1 VGGWPPAGRKM
12 RMYTVHLRRTA
23 DPLFTP
29 DLDAVLVHEGFNWA
43 AFLFTWLWALA
54 CGLWIVAAILLAADV
69 VLALALAWIGLDGAS
84 VFWIMLAWHAVVGIV
99 AEDLRRW
106 TLRLRGYALAD
117 IVAGDDLGAAE
128 RRFFEHHPAMAK
140 PAWR

>member
-1 VGGWPPAGRKM
+1 M
-12 RMYTVHLRRTA
+12 RIYTVYLKKGA

-29 DLDAVLVHEGFNWA
+29 DLGAQFVREGFNLA
-43 AFLFTWLWALA
+43 AFLFTWIWALV
-54 CGLWIVAAILLAADV
+54 CGLWTAAALLFAGD
-69 VLALALAWIGLDGAS
+69 LAIALLIEAVDLDTISQIWVTLG
-84 VFWIMLAWHAVVGIV
+84 WHLVVGFV

-106 TLRLRGYALAD
+106 SLHLRGYALAEV
-117 IVAGDDLGAAE
+117 VAGESLAAAE

>member
-1 VGGWPPAGRKM
+1 M
-12 RMYTVHLRRTA
+12 RIYSVHLRRTA

-29 DLDAVLVHEGFNWA
+29 DLGAAFVREGFNGA
-43 AFLFTWLWALA
+43 AFVFTWLWALV
-54 CGLWIVAAILLAADV
+54 CGLWIVAAILLAADLV
-69 VLALALAWIGLDGAS
+69 IVLALEWIGLDS
-84 VFWIMLAWHAVVGIV
+84 SSILCVTLAWRAIVGFA

-106 TLRLRGYALAD
+106 TLRLRGYALAE
-117 IVAGDDLGAAE
+117 IVSGRDLSDAE

>member
-1 VGGWPPAGRKM
+1 M
-12 RMYTVHLRRTA
+12 RLYTVHLRRTA

-29 DLDAVLVHEGFNWA
+29 DMGAAFVREGFNFA

-54 CGLWIVAAILLAADV
+54 CGLWIPAAILFAADI
-69 VLALALAWIGLDGAS
+69 VLALGLDAIGFDARS
-84 VFWIMLAWHAVVGIV
+84 QVIATLGLHLVVGFT

-106 TLRLRGYALAD
+106 NLRLRGFALAEV
-117 IVAGDDLGAAE
+117 VAAENLSAAE

>member
-1 VGGWPPAGRKM
+1 M
-12 RMYTVHLRRTA
+12 RIYTVHLKRTA

-29 DLDAVLVHEGFNWA
+29 DLGAEFVREGFNWP
-43 AFLFTWLWALA
+43 AFFFTGIWALV
-54 CGLWIVAAILLAADV
+54 CGLWIVAAILLAGDLG
-69 VLALALAWIGLDGAS
+69 LALLFELVDLDSNSQLWATLG
-84 VFWIMLAWHAVVGIV
+84 WHVIVGFV

-106 TLRLRGYALAD
+106 TLRLRGYALAE
-117 IVAGDDLGAAE
+117 IVAGESLAAAE

>member
-1 VGGWPPAGRKM
+1 M
-12 RMYTVHLRRTA
+12 RIYTVYLKKTD

-29 DLDAVLVHEGFNWA
+29 DMSAQFVREGFNWA
-43 AFLFTWLWALA
+43 ASAFTWIWALV
-54 CGLWIVAAILLAADV
+54 CGLWIVAAILFAGDLAIALLFELIDLDTKSQFWATLGWH
-69 VLALALAWIGLDGAS
+69 VL
-84 VFWIMLAWHAVVGIV
+84 VGFA

-106 TLRLRGYALAD
+106 TLHLRGYALAEL
-117 IVAGDDLGAAE
+117 VAAEGLAAAE

>member
-1 VGGWPPAGRKM
+1 M
-12 RMYTVHLRRTA
+12 RIYTVYLKKTA

-29 DLDAVLVHEGFNWA
+29 DLEAVLVREGFNWA
-43 AFLFTWLWALA
+43 AFFFSWIWALV
-54 CGLWIVAAILLAADV
+54 CGLWIVAAILFAGDV
-69 VLALALAWIGLDGAS
+69 VIVLLFELIDLDTRS
-84 VFWIMLAWHAVVGIV
+84 QFWATVGWHLIVGFA

-106 TLRLRGYALAD
+106 TLHLRGYALAE
-117 IVAGDDLGAAE
+117 IVAAESLAAAE

>member
-1 VGGWPPAGRKM
+1 M
-12 RMYTVHLRRTA
+12 RIYTVYLKKTD

-29 DLDAVLVHEGFNWA
+29 DMSAQFVREGFNGA
-43 AFLFTWLWALA
+43 AFAFTWIWALV
-54 CGLWIVAAILLAADV
+54 CGLWIVAAILFAGDLAIALLFELIDLDTKSQFWATLGWH
-69 VLALALAWIGLDGAS
+69 VL
-84 VFWIMLAWHAVVGIV
+84 VGFA

-106 TLRLRGYALAD
+106 TLHLRGYVLAEL
-117 IVAGDDLGAAE
+117 VAAEGLAAAE

>member
-1 VGGWPPAGRKM
+1 M
-12 RMYTVHLRRTA
+12 RIYTVFLKRTA

-29 DLDAVLVHEGFNWA
+29 DLGAQFVREGFNWA

-54 CGLWIVAAILLAADV
+54 CGLWIVAAILFAGDLAI
-69 VLALALAWIGLDGAS
+69 ALLFELIDLDTRSQFWATIG
-84 VFWIMLAWHAVVGIV
+84 WHLVVGFA

-106 TLRLRGYALAD
+106 TLHLRGYALAE
-117 IVAGDDLGAAE
+117 IVAGESLAAAE

>member
-1 VGGWPPAGRKM
+1 M
-12 RMYTVHLRRTA
+12 RIYTVFLRKTA

-29 DLDAVLVHEGFNWA
+29 DLGAVFVREGFNWA
-43 AFLFTWLWALA
+43 AFFFTWIWALVNR
-54 CGLWIVAAILLAADV
+54 LWIAAAILFAGDV
-69 VLALALAWIGLDGAS
+69 AIALVHEAIDLDSAS
-84 VFWIMLAWHAVVGIV
+84 QLWTTLAWHIVAGFV

-106 TLRLRGYALAD
+106 SLHLSGYALAE
-117 IVAGDDLGAAE
+117 IVAAEGLAAAE

>member
-1 VGGWPPAGRKM
+1 M
-12 RMYTVHLRRTA
+12 RIYTVHWKKTA

-29 DLDAVLVHEGFNWA
+29 DLGAVLVREGFNWA
-43 AFLFTWLWALA
+43 AFLFTWIWALV
-54 CGLWIVAAILLAADV
+54 CGLWIVAALLFAGD
-69 VLALALAWIGLDGAS
+69 IGLVLLFELVDLDAGS
-84 VFWIMLAWHAVVGIV
+84 QFWATFGWHIIVGFV

-106 TLRLRGYALAD
+106 TLHLRGYALAE
-117 IVAGDDLGAAE
+117 IVAAENLAAAE

>member
-1 VGGWPPAGRKM
+1 M
-12 RMYTVHLRRTA
+12 RIYTVYLKKGA

-29 DLDAVLVHEGFNWA
+29 DLGAQFVREGFSWA
-43 AFLFTWLWALA
+43 AFLFTWLWALV
-54 CGLWIVAAILLAADV
+54 CGLWIVAAILFAGDLG
-69 VLALALAWIGLDGAS
+69 LALLFEWIDLDTNS
-84 VFWIMLAWHAVVGIV
+84 QFWATLGWHIVVGFA

-106 TLRLRGYALAD
+106 TLHLRGYAMAE
-117 IVAGDDLGAAE
+117 IVAGESLAAAE

>member
-1 VGGWPPAGRKM
+1 M
-12 RMYTVHLRRTA
+12 RIYTVFLRKTA

-29 DLDAVLVHEGFNWA
+29 DLGAVFVREGFNWA
-43 AFLFTWLWALA
+43 AFFFTWIWALVNR
-54 CGLWIVAAILLAADV
+54 LWIAAAILFAGDV
-69 VLALALAWIGLDGAS
+69 AIALIHEAIDLNSAS
-84 VFWIMLAWHAVVGIV
+84 QLWTTLAWHFVVGFV

-106 TLRLRGYALAD
+106 SLHLSGYALAE
-117 IVAGDDLGAAE
+117 IVAAEGLAAAE

>member
-1 VGGWPPAGRKM
+1 M
-12 RMYTVHLRRTA
+12 RIYTVHLKRTA

-29 DLDAVLVHEGFNWA
+29 DLGAQFVREGFSWA
-43 AFLFTWLWALA
+43 AFFFTWIWALV
-54 CGLWIVAAILLAADV
+54 CGLWIVAAILFAGDLG
-69 VLALALAWIGLDGAS
+69 LALLFDAVDLDSGSQLSAALG
-84 VFWIMLAWHAVVGIV
+84 WHVIVGFA

-117 IVAGDDLGAAE
+117 VVAAEDATAAE
-128 RRFFEHHPAMAK
+128 RRFFDHHPAMAK